1 MKVFLISYIYS
12 SWPDPSQRNQINSK
26 SLQDVA
32 KNGTNSQEDI
42 EAQEKE
48 EKVEAD
54 DEELLNRARAMDE
67 YKDTH
72 RRGWGNRANR
82 S

>member
-1 MKVFLISYIYS
+1 MIFFRYHF
-12 SWPDPSQRNQINSK
+12 SWPDPSK
-26 SLQDVA
+26 H
-32 KNGTNSQEDI
+32 NGTNSRCLQDMANKDTSSNDEDN
-42 EAQEKE
+42 EAILKEKLE
-48 EKVEAD
+48 EKD
-54 DEELLNRARAMDE
+54 DPEHLEQARAMDE

>member
-1 MKVFLISYIYS
+1 MRCCS
-12 SWPDPSQRNQINSK
+12 SWPDPSQRNKVNSRC
-26 SLQDVA
+26 LQDMA
-32 KNGTNSQEDI
+32 NQDASGNDEEDS
-42 EAQEKE
+42 EAISKEEKE
-48 EKVEAD
+48 ERD
-54 DEELLNRARAMDE
+54 DPEYLEQARAMDE